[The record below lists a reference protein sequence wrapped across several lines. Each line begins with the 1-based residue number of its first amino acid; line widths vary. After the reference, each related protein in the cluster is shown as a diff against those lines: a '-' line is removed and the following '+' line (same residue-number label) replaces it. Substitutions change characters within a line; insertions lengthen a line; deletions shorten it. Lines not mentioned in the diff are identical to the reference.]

1 MREALQ
7 EDVVV
12 VELEGLGLGLVEV
25 VLLFGHVYVAPPPVG
40 WHVALLVSDIQ

>member
-12 VELEGLGLGLVEV
+12 VELEGLGLVEV
-25 VLLFGHVYVAPPPVG
+25 VLVFGHVYVAPPPVG
-40 WHVALLVSDIQ
+40 WHVLPLVSDIQ